1 MLDRVVDIILSLAS
15 LAPQAIW
22 GVMIQFFAFKRGFEG
37 SIGSVETT
45 SAPRPPTFP
54 DSRAEARASSS
65 IRPPRAVLMIN
76 TPSFISEMVSLFII
90 FFVFSFSGAWSDIT
104 SEFSNSSFFLTWL
117 QPSPS
122 M

>member
-1 MLDRVVDIILSLAS
+1 MIQFTKFSGFPVIKAFMLDRVVDIILYLAS

-54 DSRAEARASSS
+54 DSRAEARAS
-65 IRPPRAVLMIN
+65 
-76 TPSFISEMVSLFII
+76 
-90 FFVFSFSGAWSDIT
+90 
-104 SEFSNSSFFLTWL
+104 
-117 QPSPS
+117 
-122 M
+122 